1 MRQRVYLDDPAW
13 QRTFPFRVAPS
24 QGEWLAGLLLRCDE
38 VNHWGSGATFVHLL
52 RANHKSVTNDL
63 SLVLPSSLNL
73 EDLAQALAVPL
84 QAVIETTY
92 QAELARLY
100 GVTDPQT
107 TLLTSSFSLHLCP
120 ACVAEKRMLARLLT
134 LPHITHC
141 PDHQVTLV
149 QTCQCGAALRLFQ
162 RQTAPF
168 TCFKCHLDWGKLPC
182 LLPDPERLELEQKVL
197 SYYEFFWTY
206 GTPGV
211 LAAALRLI
219 YDSVVE
225 KGELRVPLLE
235 EGTSKPFEGRSY
247 QRTTSLGYVVQALL
261 QLDLSPRDI
270 LIYAG
275 PLPWRSVKWT
285 TFQCPASNCPYVMIF
300 REQVHL
306 LHNVQNHSQEGE

>member
-1 MRQRVYLDDPAW
+1 MHRISFGDPAW
-13 QRTFPFRVAPS
+13 QTTFPFRVAPGP
-24 QGEWLAGLLLRCDE
+24 GEWLAGVLLRCDE
-38 VNHWGSGATFVHLL
+38 VNHWGSGTTFIHLL
-52 RANHKSVTNDL
+52 RTNHKSVTIEL
-63 SLVLPSSLNL
+63 SLVLPSGLNL

-84 QAVIETTY
+84 PAVTATTY

-100 GVTDPQT
+100 DVANPQT
-107 TLLTSSFSLHLCP
+107 TLLTSSFTFHLCP
-120 ACVAEKRMLARLLT
+120 TCVAEKRMLVRLLT

-141 PDHQVTLV
+141 PQHQVALV
-149 QTCQCGAALRLFQ
+149 DTCQCGATLRLFH

-168 TCFKCHLDWGKLPC
+168 TCSTCHLDWGKLAC
-182 LLPDPERLELEQKVL
+182 LPLDPERLELEQKLL
-197 SYYEFFWTY
+197 SYYEFFWAY
-206 GTPGV
+206 GTPEV

-235 EGTSKPFEGRSY
+235 GETQRPFESRSY

-261 QLDLSPRDI
+261 QHNLSPRDI

-285 TFQCPASNCPYVMIF
+285 TFECPAPNCPYVKII
-300 REQVHL
+300 REQVRL
-306 LHNVQNHSQEGE
+306 LEKGEDHSQ